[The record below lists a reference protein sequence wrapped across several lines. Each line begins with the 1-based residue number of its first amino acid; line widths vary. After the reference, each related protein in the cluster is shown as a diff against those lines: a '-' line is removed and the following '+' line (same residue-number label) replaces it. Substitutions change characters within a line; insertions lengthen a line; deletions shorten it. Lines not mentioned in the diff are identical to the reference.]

1 MGILD
6 RVSTLLRA
14 NVNDMIDRAE
24 DPEKIVKQL
33 IIDMNNQLMQV
44 KTQVAASIADEKLL
58 YQRYQDNSAKA
69 ADWQQR
75 AELAVEKGQ
84 DDMAREALARRNAFQ
99 QTADGFKTQ
108 YDQQAPQVETARRQP
123 CTSSSRR
130 SRMRRPKQQ
139 LLIARSRRAKAETQ
153 IRTTLSGLDQNSAL
167 ASFQRIE
174 EKVNLQ
180 EARAAA
186 LGELDT
192 DTMDHRFQ
200 LMEQE
205 SEVDK
210 QLAALKERRAWPPP
224 TSQPKALGSGEPK
237 LPRVPLPRG
246 EALSRGEGDNFRGGF
261 RQRLADERPGVAHER
276 FGQPVAWCIDE
287 FCRQDAVRWRPF
299 QRRGPRVTR

>member
-24 DPEKIVKQL
+24 DPEKVVKQL
-33 IIDMNNQLMQV
+33 IADMNNQLIQV
-44 KTQVAASIADEKLL
+44 KTQVAAAIADEKQL
-58 YQRYQDNSAKA
+58 YQRYKDNQAKA
-69 ADWQQR
+69 DDWQKR

-84 DDMAREALARRNAFQ
+84 DDMAREALSRRNAFQ

-108 YDQQAPQVETARRQP
+108 YDQQAAQVEQLKVALKELESKIQDAQA
-123 CTSSSRR
+123 
-130 SRMRRPKQQ
+130 KEE

-153 IRTTLSGLDQNSAL
+153 IRTTLSGLDQSSAL

-174 EKVNLQ
+174 DKVSQQ

-205 SEVDK
+205 SEVDR
-210 QLAALKERRAWPPP
+210 QLADLKAKKGLAAPEGEGA
-224 TSQPKALGSGEPK
+224 KALGSGSEEPAS
-237 LPRVPLPRG
+237 P
-246 EALSRGEGDNFRGGF
+246 
-261 RQRLADERPGVAHER
+261 
-276 FGQPVAWCIDE
+276 
-287 FCRQDAVRWRPF
+287 
-299 QRRGPRVTR
+299 T